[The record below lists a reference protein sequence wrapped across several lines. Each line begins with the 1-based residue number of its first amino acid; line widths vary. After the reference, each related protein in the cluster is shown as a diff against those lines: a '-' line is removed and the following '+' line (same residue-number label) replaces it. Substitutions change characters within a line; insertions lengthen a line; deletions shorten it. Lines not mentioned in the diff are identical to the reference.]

1 MEKKTNN
8 KRTEAILEALDLIN
22 GARNSS
28 YGDPAKN
35 FQITADQWS
44 VGQDEPIEPYQV
56 ALRMIDLKMARLKSS
71 KRFHRDSLIDIIG
84 YAALAVE
91 VFDET

>member
-1 MEKKTNN
+1 MDKKNNN

-22 GARNSS
+22 GARNSR

-35 FQITADQWS
+35 FQITADQGS
-44 VGQDEPIEPYQV
+44 VGQDERIEAWTV
-56 ALRMIDLKMARLKSS
+56 AIRMIDLKRARMKTTG
-71 KRFHRDSLIDIIG
+71 KFHRDSLIDVIG
-84 YAALAVE
+84 YAALAIE

>member
-1 MEKKTNN
+1 MDKKNNN
-8 KRTEAILEALDLIN
+8 KRTEAIFEALDLIN

-44 VGQDEPIEPYQV
+44 VGQNERIEAWTV
-56 ALRMIDLKMARLKSS
+56 AIRMIDLKLARMKTTG
-71 KRFHRDSLIDIIG
+71 KFHRDSLIDVIG
-84 YAALAVE
+84 YAALAIE